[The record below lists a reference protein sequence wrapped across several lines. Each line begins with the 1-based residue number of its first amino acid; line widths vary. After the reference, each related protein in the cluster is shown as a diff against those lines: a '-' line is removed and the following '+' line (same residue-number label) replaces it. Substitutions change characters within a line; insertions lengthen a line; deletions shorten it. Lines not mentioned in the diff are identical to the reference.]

1 MGSIS
6 QTIDAIINER
16 KQRLTIIE
24 DAIKKVETSETAV
37 QAFKEIQHKM
47 NFETLGISK
56 EIVDRIGIYHFQIM
70 TRHCRCVRGS

>member
-37 QAFKEIQHKM
+37 KHLKKYSIK
-47 NFETLGISK
+47 
-56 EIVDRIGIYHFQIM
+56 
-70 TRHCRCVRGS
+70 

>member
-37 QAFKEIQHKM
+37 QANEF
-47 NFETLGISK
+47 
-56 EIVDRIGIYHFQIM
+56 
-70 TRHCRCVRGS
+70 

>member
-16 KQRLTIIE
+16 KKRLIIIE
-24 DAIKKVETSETAV
+24 DAIKKVETSESAV
-37 QAFKEIQHKM
+37 NAFKEAQHKL

-56 EIVDRIGIYHFQIM
+56 
-70 TRHCRCVRGS
+70 